1 MSPMTNDE
9 FLLAYFLGESGQW
22 SDDLVWLRYI
32 EAIATLRRL
41 PEKWI
46 PAAVR
51 TVMPPYARA
60 LDEEFGPPEATE
72 EQRAALKREAINR
85 MEEVFEWNARWL
97 ANPRY
102 VEWAQALMAHAEVA
116 NGRVR
121 VKTVCEKIG
130 VSPPTLYKWKN
141 LALQHVTDRLRETEL
156 TVGLP
161 DYDLCLMIA
170 VK

>member
-1 MSPMTNDE
+1 MTNDE
-9 FLLAYFLGESGQW
+9 FLLAYFLGDQNQW
-22 SDDLVWLRYI
+22 SDDLVWLRYV
-32 EAIATLRRL
+32 EAINTLRRI
-41 PEKWI
+41 PEKWV

-51 TVMPPYARA
+51 SVMPPYARA

-85 MEEVFEWNARWL
+85 MEEVFGWNADWL
-97 ANPRY
+97 TNARY
-102 VEWAQALMAHAEVA
+102 LPWGQALLAHAEIA

-121 VKTVCEKIG
+121 VKEVCAKLG
-130 VSPPTLYKWKN
+130 LSPPTLYKWKN
-141 LALQHVTDRLRETEL
+141 YALQEVTDQLQRGGL
-156 TVGLP
+156 TVSLP